1 MLVAEGESAE
11 PQTIGISS
19 SSVRNKALRM
29 DKGENNVSERVLHL
43 TLEIIYLLTGED
55 YGPMK
60 KSNNPMKRNRRQCFS
75 RGWHGSQIS
84 INESPPHP
92 QIHERNQEKTIVEL
106 TNKIIELLTGEV
118 PLRCQDVTVHFSMEE
133 WEYLEDHKELYK
145 EVIMKTHQPL
155 TSLDFP
161 QATKTKASYIP
172 VSSSDC
178 MNDNPSI
185 SNVVNF
191 LEDVT
196 EVPHSFEELDLT
208 DDDIYVTNK
217 IQPHIEEELYE
228 KIVLKESHLYIPT
241 AHKQNYP
248 ASFIKVES
256 FSFEEE
262 NQDHPTIYTIT
273 DPTQEYSSI
282 QVKEE
287 PVSCDEETLTDTVYT
302 SANYRQQYTSAHIKI
317 DPLTFEE
324 VTVDDTNLCTF
335 DRTPQGH
342 SHLNKEETICDE
354 EDLEDVY
361 LGVNHIQENGQIYP
375 SKPRPF
381 ICFQCGKCFTRK
393 SQLHR
398 HQMIHTGVRPYS
410 CSECGK
416 RFFRNSHLLIHQR
429 THTGERPY
437 SCSECGKR
445 FTTNSNLTIHKR
457 IHTGENLYY
466 CPECHKCFTNNSNLA
481 IHLRIHTGEK
491 PYSCSEC
498 GKCFT
503 TKSNL
508 VLHQKIHTGAR
519 LYHCSEC
526 EKSFTTSANLALHQR
541 IHTGEKPYSCT
552 DCGKSFTINSHLVRH
567 QRVHTGDKPYTC
579 PECEKCFISNYE
591 LKRHHRTHF
600 EEKAYSETFGE
611 ENINDPTDPT
621 KDWRISVMERSHF
634 CTECGKGFATNSSL
648 VQHRRIH
655 RTERPYSCSQ
665 CGKSFT
671 CKSYLHRHQKIHTG
685 ERPYSCPL
693 CRKCFSRNSHL
704 KRHQKCHTRKK
715 AFPCLNCGKYFSSPA
730 RLVQHSQIHAAENP
744 QSSAHEDIYII

>member
-1 MLVAEGESAE
+1 
-11 PQTIGISS
+11 
-19 SSVRNKALRM
+19 M
-29 DKGENNVSERVLHL
+29 DKAENNVTERVLHL

-55 YGPMK
+55 YGPVK
-60 KSNNPMKRNRRQCFS
+60 KSSDSLKANRHSFLS
-75 RGWHGSQIS
+75 RGWDSNQIS
-84 INESPPHP
+84 IRESSPYS
-92 QIHERNQEKTIVEL
+92 QMYNGNQEKTILEI

-133 WEYLEDHKELYK
+133 WEYLEGHRDQYK
-145 EVIMKTHQPL
+145 DIMKTHQPL
-155 TSLDFP
+155 RSLDVTKV
-161 QATKTKASYIP
+161 TKTSRARQIHIP
-172 VSSSDC
+172 SLDCANDAPIVINIETSDMDDCLENVSD
-178 MNDNPSI
+178 
-185 SNVVNF
+185 
-191 LEDVT
+191 
-196 EVPHSFEELDLT
+196 VPHSCEEVHIRDGE
-208 DDDIYVTNK
+208 IYIK
-217 IQPHIEEELYE
+217 SSKRQHYKPHVEKELGG
-228 KIVLKESHLYIPT
+228 KNVPKESQIYIPT
-241 AHKQNYP
+241 SIKQHYP
-248 ASFIKVES
+248 GSYIKVES
-256 FSFEEE
+256 FPFEVESPE
-262 NQDHPTIYTIT
+262 DTTVYTIT
-273 DPTQEYSSI
+273 DDSTDQYSSI
-282 QVKEE
+282 QIKEE
-287 PVSCDEETLTDTVYT
+287 QASGDEEDLPDTDIYT
-302 SANYRQQYTSAHIKI
+302 PINHRAQFPSAHIKGE
-317 DPLTFEE
+317 PFSFEE
-324 VTVDDTNLCTF
+324 VMLEDPNMDTSDHIQQAL
-335 DRTPQGH
+335 
-342 SHLNKEETICDE
+342 SHHMNGESMLCDE
-354 EDLEDVY
+354 ENLDELY
-361 LGVNHIQENGQIYP
+361 LGVNHIQENGQMYP

-381 ICFQCGKCFTRK
+381 MCFQCGKCFTRK

-491 PYSCSEC
+491 PYPCSEC

-552 DCGKSFTINSHLVRH
+552 DCGKTFTINSHLIRH
-567 QRVHTGDKPYTC
+567 QRVHTGEKPYIC
-579 PECEKCFISNYE
+579 PECDKCFISNYE
-591 LKRHHRTHF
+591 LKRHQRTHY
-600 EEKAYSETFGE
+600 EETAYANTLGE
-611 ENINDPTDPT
+611 EYINDPTDAT
-621 KDWRISVMERSHF
+621 KDWGVSLTERTYF
-634 CTECGKGFATNSSL
+634 CGECGKGFATNSNL

-665 CGKSFT
+665 CGKTFT
-671 CKSYLHRHQKIHTG
+671 CKSYLHRHLKIHTG
-685 ERPYSCPL
+685 ERPYSCAI
-693 CRKCFSRNSHL
+693 CRKSFSRNSHL

-715 AFPCLNCGKYFSSPA
+715 AFPCMDCGKYFSSQA
-730 RLVQHSQIHAAENP
+730 RLAQHSHIHATENP
-744 QSSAHEDIYII
+744 QSSPHEDIYII

>member
-1 MLVAEGESAE
+1 
-11 PQTIGISS
+11 
-19 SSVRNKALRM
+19 M
-29 DKGENNVSERVLHL
+29 DMGASNVSERVLHL

-55 YGPMK
+55 YGPVGN
-60 KSNNPMKRNRRQCFS
+60 SSDPMKANRHPCS
-75 RGWHGSQIS
+75 SKGWDKSQIS
-84 INESPPHP
+84 ITEPPSHS
-92 QIHERNQEKTIVEL
+92 QIIKRNQEKTILEL
-106 TNKIIELLTGEV
+106 TNKIILLLTGEV
-118 PLRCQDVTVHFSMEE
+118 SVRCQDVTVHFSMEE
-133 WEYLEDHKELYK
+133 WEYLEEHKDLYK
-145 EVIMKTHQPL
+145 EVMKTRLPL
-155 TSLDFP
+155 KSPDLIEVSKTSR
-161 QATKTKASYIP
+161 ASHNP
-172 VSSSDC
+172 VSSLDCINDSPSVFNIYTSD
-178 MNDNPSI
+178 MASSLD
-185 SNVVNF
+185 
-191 LEDVT
+191 DVT
-196 EVPHSFEELDLT
+196 EIPNSCEIVNLGDN
-208 DDDIYVTNK
+208 DICIKSNK
-217 IQPHIEEELYE
+217 KQFLIPHIEEELCE
-228 KIVLKESHLYIPT
+228 KNVLIESQMYIPT
-241 AHKQNYP
+241 GHKQHYP
-248 ASFIKVES
+248 ASYIKVEI
-256 FSFEEE
+256 EEE
-262 NQDHPTIYTIT
+262 NPEHTTIYTIT
-273 DPTQEYSSI
+273 DSTPQYQSI
-282 QVKEE
+282 QIKEE
-287 PVSCDEETLTDTVYT
+287 PVSCDEDNFSDTNLYA
-302 SANYRQQYTSAHIKI
+302 SINHRQQYPSAHAKVEAIS
-317 DPLTFEE
+317 FEE
-324 VTVDDTNLCTF
+324 EDTDICTS
-335 DRTPQGH
+335 DHIQQDLSYH
-342 SHLNKEETICDE
+342 VKEEPMLCDDE
-354 EDLEDVY
+354 NLAAFY
-361 LGVNHIQENGQIYP
+361 LGVNHIEQNGEIYP
-375 SKPRPF
+375 LKPRPF
-381 ICFQCGKCFTRK
+381 MCFQCGKCFTRK

-491 PYSCSEC
+491 PYPCSEC

-541 IHTGEKPYSCT
+541 IHTGEKPYSCL

-567 QRVHTGDKPYTC
+567 QRVHTGEKPFSCMECDKS
-579 PECEKCFISNYE
+579 FISNYE
-591 LKRHHRTHF
+591 LKRHQQTHF
-600 EEKAYSETFGE
+600 EEKAYAETFGDE
-611 ENINDPTDPT
+611 CINDPADPS
-621 KDWRISVMERSHF
+621 KDWRVSSTERSYF
-634 CTECGKGFATNSSL
+634 CSECGKGFATNSNL

-671 CKSYLHRHQKIHTG
+671 CKAYLHRHQKIHTG
-685 ERPYSCPL
+685 ERPYSCPI

-715 AFPCLNCGKYFSSPA
+715 AFPCLDCGKYFSSQA

>member
-1 MLVAEGESAE
+1 
-11 PQTIGISS
+11 
-19 SSVRNKALRM
+19 M
-29 DKGENNVSERVLHL
+29 DKGENNVAERVLHL

-60 KSNNPMKRNRRQCFS
+60 QSSNPMKRNRHQYVS
-75 RGWHGSQIS
+75 RGWHGSQ
-84 INESPPHP
+84 NYFNKSPPHL
-92 QIHERNQEKTIVEL
+92 QLHERNQEKTILEL
-106 TNKIIELLTGEV
+106 TNKIIEVITGEV

-133 WEYLEDHKELYK
+133 WEYLEEHKDLYQK
-145 EVIMKTHQPL
+145 VIMKTPQPL

-161 QATKTKASYIP
+161 QATKSKASYIH
-172 VSSSDC
+172 VSSLDC
-178 MNDNPSI
+178 MNDDHSV
-185 SNVVNF
+185 SNTTDYV
-191 LEDVT
+191 EDVI
-196 EVPHSFEELDLT
+196 EVPRSCDELDFT
-208 DDDIYVTNK
+208 DGDIYVTNK

-248 ASFIKVES
+248 ASFSNVES
-256 FSFEEE
+256 FSLEEE
-262 NQDHPTIYTIT
+262 NQDHPTMYTIT
-273 DPTQEYSSI
+273 DPTQEEYSSI

-287 PVSCDEETLTDTVYT
+287 PVSCNEENLTDANIYASINHRRQYL
-302 SANYRQQYTSAHIKI
+302 SAGIKI
-317 DPLTFEE
+317 DPLSFQE
-324 VTVDDTNLCTF
+324 VTVDDTNICTF
-335 DRTPQGH
+335 DRSPHGH
-342 SHLNKEETICDE
+342 SHLIKEEPMTCDE

-611 ENINDPTDPT
+611 ENINEPTDPA
-621 KDWRISVMERSHF
+621 KDWRISVLERSHF
-634 CTECGKGFATNSSL
+634 CAECGKGFATNASL

-685 ERPYSCPL
+685 ERPYSCPI

-715 AFPCLNCGKYFSSPA
+715 AFPCLHCGKYFSSPA
-730 RLVQHSQIHAAENP
+730 RLIQHSHIHAAKNP
-744 QSSAHEDIYII
+744 QSSALEDIYIL